1 MDATAELALMTKAK
15 LVFER
20 PGTFLSFPA
29 LAPITFPTAVLDF
42 GKAVTDPKVS
52 AALLDFSRLVN
63 QCPTGPI
70 HQADND
76 QYLWD
81 QYDHWLNGMVLARPN
96 LSEDQEADYQ
106 RAYALL
112 NTTDANGFTID
123 SASRTV
129 YKQYRDKY
137 ISAEQAYKSAQST
150 AEMSQDAA
158 VKTRWHDTDEPQLRQ
173 SVAAA
178 MEDWEEKGNKTNI
191 ETAQNTVASFEA
203 RMPGKIQ
210 LEWRKAF
217 NPDLDLLTDAASN
230 ATYGPS
236 GFSPSNLFT
245 QPWTTFTLSS
255 DEIHGLAAKA
265 PSELQALF
273 GKTEA
278 SKIASISFEFCSA
291 AVVRPWFNSAIFSSR
306 FWKFSDGQPGLSDGN
321 VPPNGA
327 WPAYVVAVVFARNIK
342 VTDAVPPT
350 QPAPH
355 PPPVS
360 HRPPVVVHRHPP
372 PVDHGHPSVHRPAPP
387 HPPHPPP
394 VNQGHPSVVHR
405 PAQPHAP
412 HPPPVDH
419 RHPSVLFRPTLFKT
433 MPQTAPSV
441 GPAARPAM
449 AMAPM
454 RVSTV
459 GSPVPP
465 LRPAAAHTV
474 APTITPAHPPV
485 AVINPAVRLDGALYR
500 VVPPGQSSTQPSHVA
515 SDVTILAFICQSL
528 PKVPNPDP
536 TLTW

>member
-29 LAPITFPTAVLDF
+29 LAPITFPPDVFDF
-42 GKAVTDPKVS
+42 GKALTDPKVS

-70 HQADND
+70 HQADSD

-81 QYDHWLNGMVLARPN
+81 QYDHWLNAMVLAHPS

-112 NTTDANGFTID
+112 NTTDPNGFTID

-158 VKTRWHDTDEPQLRQ
+158 VKARWHDTDEPQLRQ

-178 MEDWEEKGNKTNI
+178 MEDWEEKGEKTNI

-217 NPDLDLLTDAASN
+217 NPDLDLLTEAASN

-236 GFSPSNLFT
+236 GFAPSNLFM

-255 DEIHGLAAKA
+255 DEIHGLAAEA

-273 GKTEA
+273 GKTGA
-278 SKIASISFEFCSA
+278 SKVASISFEFCSA

-306 FWKFSDGQPGLSDGN
+306 FWKFSDGQPDLSDGN

-355 PPPVS
+355 PPQVDHGRPPVHRPGPHPPPVN

-372 PVDHGHPSVHRPAPP
+372 PDHGHHRPAPP
-387 HPPHPPP
+387 H
-394 VNQGHPSVVHR
+394 
-405 PAQPHAP
+405 AP
-412 HPPPVDH
+412 HPPSVDH
-419 RHPSVLFRPTLFKT
+419 RHPSVLFRPTLLKT
-433 MPQTAPSV
+433 TPQKAPSV

-449 AMAPM
+449 AMAPI

-465 LRPAAAHTV
+465 ARPAHTV
-474 APTITPAHPPV
+474 AATITPAHPP
-485 AVINPAVRLDGALYR
+485 APAINAAVRLDRVLYR
-500 VVPPGQSSTQPSHVA
+500 VAPPGQSSTQPSHVA

>member
-306 FWKFSDGQPGLSDGN
+306 FWKFSDGQPDLSDGN

-327 WPAYVVAVVFARNIK
+327 
-342 VTDAVPPT
+342 
-350 QPAPH
+350 
-355 PPPVS
+355 
-360 HRPPVVVHRHPP
+360 
-372 PVDHGHPSVHRPAPP
+372 
-387 HPPHPPP
+387 
-394 VNQGHPSVVHR
+394 
-405 PAQPHAP
+405 
-412 HPPPVDH
+412 
-419 RHPSVLFRPTLFKT
+419 
-433 MPQTAPSV
+433 
-441 GPAARPAM
+441 
-449 AMAPM
+449 
-454 RVSTV
+454 
-459 GSPVPP
+459 
-465 LRPAAAHTV
+465 
-474 APTITPAHPPV
+474 
-485 AVINPAVRLDGALYR
+485 
-500 VVPPGQSSTQPSHVA
+500 
-515 SDVTILAFICQSL
+515 
-528 PKVPNPDP
+528 
-536 TLTW
+536 